1 MYDIEPLSADILKED
16 PMENYSYYSYH
27 DVPCVL
33 IERED
38 RITLIPCEK
47 EDYKRLFNYMHN
59 FDFEIDYSDDIYK
72 YKHAFIHTQLHGF
85 DSIDL
90 YPDYIIHSISQKIC
104 SMEITGPAVDDFFS
118 PSTYFF
124 YKSRNGNKNFGDI
137 VYNNE
142 VADKWIINYK
152 DSKITITLYYGSV
165 LRRGIASDLMLHPRL
180 KIDFDETVNYNFIF
194 CIYNSIKRFFNFILY
209 KSECGKYDVELFGMI
224 DDKFSSIGR
233 LFDCELTNSTYEKQ
247 IGRICYSDYKE
258 YVQVILQFI
267 FNDPSI
273 CLKHLPKYG
282 VRDWER
288 DDIELLYTQLFTA
301 FENECQKQKK
311 KYNSADDSRIKSI
324 KSRLINIIDELSTNN
339 ESDYEDDEKQFIKNS
354 RQRILQLG
362 TQFGQK
368 AKIVN
373 AYGILSSSIE
383 ELLPDIL
390 YRHKKYR
397 SVKMLTEK
405 QINDIAKKLTE
416 MRGTIV
422 HGGEHSALSLEDF
435 QLINLFEV
443 IIYAQMLDRAGI
455 SPADIKLII
464 SSSLFHHHDLFNK
477 AMETLDS
484 NNQES

>member
-1 MYDIEPLSADILKED
+1 MTFQFQKVLYSQTAMLKAAYHFTD
-16 PMENYSYYSYH
+16 NYYVHLAVNAEFYT
-27 DVPCVL
+27 V
-33 IERED
+33 
-38 RITLIPCEK
+38 
-47 EDYKRLFNYMHN
+47 
-59 FDFEIDYSDDIYK
+59 
-72 YKHAFIHTQLHGF
+72 

-142 VADKWIINYK
+142 VADKWIIDYK

-180 KIDFDETVNYNFIF
+180 KIDFDETVDYNFIF

-233 LFDCELTNSTYEKQ
+233 LLDCELTNATYDKQ

-267 FNDPSI
+267 FDDPSI

-288 DDIELLYTQLFTA
+288 DDIELLYSQLFTA

-339 ESDYEDDEKQFIKNS
+339 ESDYEDDEKQFIENS

-373 AYGILSSSIE
+373 AYSILSSSIE

-390 YRHKKYR
+390 YRHKEYR

-422 HGGEHSALSLEDF
+422 HGGEHSALSLEDC

-455 SPADIKLII
+455 SPTDIKLII

>member
-1 MYDIEPLSADILKED
+1 
-16 PMENYSYYSYH
+16 MEQYSYFTFH
-27 DVPCVL
+27 NIPCVL
-33 IERED
+33 IEKED
-38 RITLIPCEK
+38 RIILIPCNE
-47 EDYKRLFNYMHN
+47 EDHKLLYNYLQ
-59 FDFEIDYSDDIYK
+59 DSDYEIDYSGSIYE
-72 YKHAFIHTQLHGF
+72 YKHAFIHKQIIG
-85 DSIDL
+85 SESVDL
-90 YPDYIIHSISQKIC
+90 YPDYIIHSISPKIC
-104 SMEITGPAVDDFFS
+104 CMEMTGPAIDDFFS
-118 PSTYFF
+118 PSTYFY
-124 YKSRNGNKNFGDI
+124 YKYRKGDKNFGDI

-142 VADKWIINYK
+142 VADKWIIEYK

-180 KIDFDETVNYNFIF
+180 KIEFEETEDYDFIF
-194 CIYNSIKRFFNFILY
+194 CIYNAIKRLLKFILY
-209 KSECGKYDVELFGMI
+209 KSECGKYDIELFGMI

-233 LFDCELTNSTYEKQ
+233 LFDCELTNATYDKQ

-267 FNDPSI
+267 FDDPSI

-339 ESDYEDDEKQFIKNS
+339 ESDYEDDEKQFIENS

-373 AYGILSSSIE
+373 AYSILSSSIE

-390 YRHKKYR
+390 YRHKEYR
-397 SVKMLTEK
+397 SVTKLSEK

-422 HGGEHSALSLEDF
+422 HGGEHSALSLEDC